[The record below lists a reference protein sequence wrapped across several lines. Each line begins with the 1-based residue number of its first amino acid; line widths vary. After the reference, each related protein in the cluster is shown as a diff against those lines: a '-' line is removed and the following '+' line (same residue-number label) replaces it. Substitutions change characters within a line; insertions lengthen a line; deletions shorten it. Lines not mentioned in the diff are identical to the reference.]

1 MPVTLSDEQA
11 RTLARWAEA
20 ETTAWGPAFDGALS
34 VAQAVAKEMGPRA
47 FEQDLSNP
55 YQELRYLVAKINEVY
70 SEKYDEREFHED
82 EEWGVKYDIIFSDQ
96 LSRRIRELM
105 GPLDYYDPDTSYY
118 EDVQAYVT
126 ALNDEWKRKQKVLE
140 ARYG

>member
-1 MPVTLSDEQA
+1 
-11 RTLARWAEA
+11 
-20 ETTAWGPAFDGALS
+20 
-34 VAQAVAKEMGPRA
+34 
-47 FEQDLSNP
+47 
-55 YQELRYLVAKINEVY
+55 
-70 SEKYDEREFHED
+70 
-82 EEWGVKYDIIFSDQ
+82 
-96 LSRRIRELM
+96 M